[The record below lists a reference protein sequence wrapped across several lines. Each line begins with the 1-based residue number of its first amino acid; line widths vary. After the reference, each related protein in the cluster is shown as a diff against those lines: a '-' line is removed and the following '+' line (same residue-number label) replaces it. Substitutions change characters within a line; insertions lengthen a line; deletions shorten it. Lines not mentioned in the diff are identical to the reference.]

1 MILLTL
7 EFAFAQL
14 IHFVGT
20 RVEDYIYEK
29 LEKKK
34 ERTSNFEW
42 LGADMIDAG
51 IEFGSGTVYGNALIK
66 VGQTQQKL
74 GKSEKEFVSSAY
86 KGFAQPLRKFLEE
99 DMKNVMVR

>member
-1 MILLTL
+1 MFL
-7 EFAFAQL
+7 FAFFIIIL
-14 IHFVGT
+14 FNILGT

-34 ERTSNFEW
+34 ERASNFEL
-42 LGADMIDAG
+42 LGSDMIDAG
-51 IEFGSGTVYGNALIK
+51 VEFGSGTVYGNALIK

-86 KGFAQPLRKFLEE
+86 KGFAQPLKKFLDE
-99 DMKNVMVR
+99 DMKNVMVI